1 MRAVKLTHYVKG
13 PQELQATTEPTPQ
26 PSPNQYLIRIRAA
39 GTNFFDLLQIQGKYQ
54 HQPPLPHYTG
64 AEFAGIVLATP
75 TQSGGTGSKV
85 VSSNDGTINA
95 QTSHQFKVGDRVFGQ
110 GMGAYATHIL
120 APESNLFPIPEGWSF
135 EDAAGLYVTMPTAYG
150 GLIVRG
156 QLQSNEWCLIHA
168 GAGGV
173 GLSAVMVAKAVGATV
188 IATAGTE
195 RKRQT
200 CLDYGADYV
209 IDYGQKNWPQQVIE
223 ICAKNRTGNGKAG
236 VDVVYDPV
244 GMIDPSI
251 KCITWNGRLV
261 VIGFAGGNIEKLALN
276 RVLLKNIS
284 VTGLH
289 WGRYA
294 VMENETLH
302 STWKG
307 IFEMINKGQIRG
319 ITYTDKKYVGL
330 DSLPAALT
338 ALGGRD
344 TWGKVAITIPDDEE
358 DRASKS
364 KL

>member
-1 MRAVKLTHYVKG
+1 MRCVKISQYVKG
-13 PQELQATTEPTPQ
+13 PQELTVTTEPTPQ
-26 PSPNQYLIRIRAA
+26 PHAEKYLIRIHAA

-54 HQPPLPHYTG
+54 HQPPLPWISG
-64 AEFAGIVLATP
+64 AEFAGVILATP
-75 TQSGGTGSKV
+75 TDSKKTGSSV
-85 VSSNDGTINA
+85 VGSFDGTIST
-95 QTSHQFKVGDRVFGQ
+95 QTGHRFKVGDRVFGSSQ
-110 GMGAYATHIL
+110 GAYATHIL
-120 APESNLFPIPEGWSF
+120 APESSLLPIPEGWSF

-150 GLIVRG
+150 GLLVRG
-156 QLQSNEWCLIHA
+156 ETKPSEWVLIHA

-173 GLSAVMVAKAVGATV
+173 GLSAVLVAKAIGATV

-195 RKRQT
+195 RKRQI

-209 IDYGQKNWPQQVIE
+209 IDYKQKDWPQKVIE
-223 ICAKNRTGNGKAG
+223 ICKKNRTGNGQAG

-284 VTGLH
+284 IVGLH

-319 ITYTDKKYVGL
+319 ITYTDKQYIGL
-330 DSLPAALT
+330 ESLPAALT

-358 DRASKS
+358 HVKS